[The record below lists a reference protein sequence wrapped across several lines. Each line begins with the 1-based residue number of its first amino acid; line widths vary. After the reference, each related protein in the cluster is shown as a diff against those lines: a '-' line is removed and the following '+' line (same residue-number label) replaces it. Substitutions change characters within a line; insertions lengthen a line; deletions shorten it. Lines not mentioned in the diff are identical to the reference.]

1 MSESLLNKQMLIKL
15 AETKMPYGRFAGRPI
30 ILLPEEYLLWFANK
44 SEFPKGELGDLMKL
58 ALALKIEGLE
68 KLVYPLLPPN
78 VRTS

>member
-1 MSESLLNKQMLIKL
+1 MLNKQMLIKL

-58 ALALKIEGLE
+58 SLALKIEGLE
-68 KLVYPLLPPN
+68 KLVYPLLPPET
-78 VRTS
+78 RRS